1 MAENGKKLAFGI
13 SVYLIIKA
21 ALNIVLNFNFGN
33 IMGLLSA
40 GLIMVT
46 FVKKIPIMRYVTA
59 IYLYLLFI
67 ANIQNNIVNISSNWI
82 YLIEGILD
90 IIAGAMLIFQKDI
103 KAYFEQ

>member
-33 IMGLLSA
+33 IMGLISA
-40 GLIMVT
+40 GLIMVL
-46 FVKKIPIMRYVTA
+46 FVKKVPIMRYITA
-59 IYLYLLFI
+59 IYLVLLFI

-90 IIAGAMLIFQKDI
+90 IAVAAMLIFQKDI